1 MLRVSSESLLLPPR
15 SALLYV
21 PFTTTRKLL
30 HIQYTPLPFGASVQ
44 AQSSSIFRTAEFG
57 GYVVTRF
64 LPDNNFHV
72 YRPTVYIRLRLL

>member
-15 SALLYV
+15 SALLYA
-21 PFTTTRKLL
+21 PFTPTHKLL
-30 HIQYTPLPFGASVQ
+30 HIQYTPLPVEASVQ
-44 AQSSSIFRTAEFG
+44 ALSSSIFRTAEFG

-72 YRPTVYIRLRLL
+72 YRPTVYIRLRLS